1 MEKTIRID
9 GKDYKMKSSAY
20 TQFAYKN
27 ETGRGLLSDIMDLQ
41 KLNLD
46 KVNENVDIIDK
57 LNATVL
63 QMAYC
68 MIKEADKSQVS
79 NFEEFLRSIENLYDN
94 TEWITETIEL
104 ATSPLSRGLLKES
117 KTNE

>member
-46 KVNENVDIIDK
+46 NVNENVDIIDK
-57 LNATVL
+57 LNATVQRL
-63 QMAYC
+63 
-68 MIKEADKSQVS
+68 
-79 NFEEFLRSIENLYDN
+79 EEPTNPFRKASFPP
-94 TEWITETIEL
+94 WICVL
-104 ATSPLSRGLLKES
+104 FGG
-117 KTNE
+117 